1 MIRDIPKCERPR
13 ERLIAYGV
21 EALSNEEL
29 LAIILKSGTRNKS
42 VKSLASEVLNN
53 AVEIDRLKDCG
64 INLLTSIN
72 GIGETKACE
81 VLASIELGKRIYLIG
96 QKNKYKIKPST
107 DVYNL
112 LKYDLSLKPQEYFY
126 CLYLNNKNE
135 VLERKLLFM
144 GTVNKSLVH
153 PREVFKYAYLSS
165 ASGIICIHNH
175 PSGDVNPSRD
185 DIILTEKLVEIGR
198 IQAIPI
204 IDHIIVGDDSYY
216 SMAESLDLFGGR
228 VWKRRI
234 IYID

>member
-96 QKNKYKIKPST
+96 QKNKYKIKTSK
-107 DVYNL
+107 DVYDL
-112 LKYDLSLKPQEYFY
+112 MKYDLSLKQQEYFY

-135 VLERKLLFM
+135 VLERK
-144 GTVNKSLVH
+144 
-153 PREVFKYAYLSS
+153 
-165 ASGIICIHNH
+165 C
-175 PSGDVNPSRD
+175 
-185 DIILTEKLVEIGR
+185 
-198 IQAIPI
+198 
-204 IDHIIVGDDSYY
+204 
-216 SMAESLDLFGGR
+216 
-228 VWKRRI
+228 
-234 IYID
+234 

>member
-96 QKNKYKIKPST
+96 QKNKYKIKTSK
-107 DVYNL
+107 DAYNL
-112 LKYDLSLKPQEYFY
+112 MKYDLLLKQQEYFY

-228 VWKRRI
+228 V
-234 IYID
+234 

>member
-96 QKNKYKIKPST
+96 QKNKYKIKTSK
-107 DVYNL
+107 DVYDL
-112 LKYDLSLKPQEYFY
+112 MKYDLSLKQQEYFY

-175 PSGDVNPSRD
+175 PSGVLLPSKK
-185 DIILTEKLVEIGR
+185 DIEFTNDLVKL
-198 IQAIPI
+198 
-204 IDHIIVGDDSYY
+204 GD
-216 SMAESLDLFGGR
+216 FHG
-228 VWKRRI
+228 
-234 IYID
+234 IYILDHLIVNENKYFSFVENRNKNN

>member
-13 ERLIAYGV
+13 ERLITYGV
-21 EALSNEEL
+21 GSLSNEEL

-53 AVEIDRLKDCG
+53 AVEINRLKDCG

-72 GIGETKACE
+72 DIGETKACE

-96 QKNKYKIKPST
+96 QKNKYKIKTSK
-107 DVYNL
+107 DAYNL
-112 LKYDLSLKPQEYFY
+112 MKYDLSLKQQEYFY

-198 IQAIPI
+198 IQTIPI

-228 VWKRRI
+228 V
-234 IYID
+234 

>member
-42 VKSLASEVLNN
+42 VRSLASEVLNN
-53 AVEIDRLKDCG
+53 VVEIDRLKDCG

-96 QKNKYKIKPST
+96 QKNKYKIKTSK

-112 LKYDLSLKPQEYFY
+112 MRYDLSLKQQEYFY

-175 PSGDVNPSRD
+175 PSGVLLPSPKDIEFTNDLISIGNFHGIYILDHLIVN
-185 DIILTEKLVEIGR
+185 EHK
-198 IQAIPI
+198 
-204 IDHIIVGDDSYY
+204 YY
-216 SMAESLDLFGGR
+216 SFVENR
-228 VWKRRI
+228 NKNN
-234 IYID
+234 

>member
-53 AVEIDRLKDCG
+53 AVEIDRLKDG
-64 INLLTSIN
+64 GLNLLTSIN

-96 QKNKYKIKPST
+96 QKNKYKIKTSK
-107 DVYNL
+107 DVYDL
-112 LKYDLSLKPQEYFY
+112 MKYDLSLKQQEYFY
-126 CLYLNNKNE
+126 CLYLNNKHE
-135 VLERKLLFM
+135 VLERQLLFM

-228 VWKRRI
+228 V
-234 IYID
+234 

>member
-96 QKNKYKIKPST
+96 QKNKYKIKTSK
-107 DVYNL
+107 DVYDL
-112 LKYDLSLKPQEYFY
+112 MKY
-126 CLYLNNKNE
+126 
-135 VLERKLLFM
+135 
-144 GTVNKSLVH
+144 
-153 PREVFKYAYLSS
+153 
-165 ASGIICIHNH
+165 
-175 PSGDVNPSRD
+175 
-185 DIILTEKLVEIGR
+185 EKLVEIGR

-228 VWKRRI
+228 V
-234 IYID
+234 

>member
-29 LAIILKSGTRNKS
+29 LAIILKSGTKNKS
-42 VKSLASEVLNN
+42 VRSLASEVLNN
-53 AVEIDRLKDCG
+53 VVEIDRLKDCG

-96 QKNKYKIKPST
+96 QKNKYKIKTSK

-112 LKYDLSLKPQEYFY
+112 MKYDLSLKQQEYFY

-144 GTVNKSLVH
+144 ELLIKVW
-153 PREVFKYAYLSS
+153 F
-165 ASGIICIHNH
+165 
-175 PSGDVNPSRD
+175 
-185 DIILTEKLVEIGR
+185 
-198 IQAIPI
+198 IQ
-204 IDHIIVGDDSYY
+204 GKCLN
-216 SMAESLDLFGGR
+216 ML
-228 VWKRRI
+228 
-234 IYID
+234 IYRLLLK

>member
-96 QKNKYKIKPST
+96 QKNKYKIKTSK

-112 LKYDLSLKPQEYFY
+112 MKYDLSLKQQEYFY

-216 SMAESLDLFGGR
+216 SMSESLDLFGGR
-228 VWKRRI
+228 V
-234 IYID
+234 

>member
-42 VKSLASEVLNN
+42 VRSLASEVLNN
-53 AVEIDRLKDCG
+53 VVEIDRLKDCG

-96 QKNKYKIKPST
+96 QKDKYKIKTSK

-112 LKYDLSLKPQEYFY
+112 MRYDLSLKQQEYFY

-198 IQAIPI
+198 IQTIPI
-204 IDHIIVGDDSYY
+204 IDHIIIGDDSYY

-228 VWKRRI
+228 V
-234 IYID
+234 

>member
-1 MIRDIPKCERPR
+1 
-13 ERLIAYGV
+13 
-21 EALSNEEL
+21 
-29 LAIILKSGTRNKS
+29 
-42 VKSLASEVLNN
+42 
-53 AVEIDRLKDCG
+53 
-64 INLLTSIN
+64 
-72 GIGETKACE
+72 
-81 VLASIELGKRIYLIG
+81 
-96 QKNKYKIKPST
+96 
-107 DVYNL
+107 
-112 LKYDLSLKPQEYFY
+112 
-126 CLYLNNKNE
+126 
-135 VLERKLLFM
+135 M
-144 GTVNKSLVH
+144 GTVNRSIVH

>member
-96 QKNKYKIKPST
+96 QKNKYKIKTSK

-112 LKYDLSLKPQEYFY
+112 MKYDLSLKQQEYFY
-126 CLYLNNKNE
+126 CPYLNNKNE

-228 VWKRRI
+228 V
-234 IYID
+234 